1 MFPGYFKEKYERHVY
16 LVLCSWQLCE
26 SNEEGELTAA

>member
-16 LVLCSWQLCE
+16 LVLCSWQCE